1 MDAPT
6 EPRASL
12 RLETAGFAP
21 LKRTMVRA
29 VAAPLERLL
38 SLDKIDNLY
47 KSLPRGGN
55 LQEFLAASIRAVGRR
70 YEISPQALER
80 IPKQGPLI
88 VVCNHPFGGL
98 EGVILAE
105 MLLRVRPDVKIM
117 ANMILR
123 RIHEF
128 ADLFIFVDP
137 FAGPGA
143 QVRNIAPLRQSLR
156 WLQGGGA
163 LGVFPAGE
171 VASLKLSE
179 GRVAEPV
186 WNPNIARLIEK
197 TGATVLP
204 ICFEGANGPLFQ
216 AAGLIHP
223 RLRTA
228 LLPREI
234 MKKRSKPVIVRI
246 GAPLQAGRIARFGDS
261 REVMRHLRL
270 RTLILGAGDDR
281 PKKNK
286 LFPIQ
291 LPPRN
296 ETLIGAVHPDILAGE
311 IAKLPREQ
319 FVAESGAFC
328 AVIARAAQIPLSLR
342 EIGRLRELTF
352 RKAGEGTGKSCDLDR
367 FDEHYLH
374 LFLWD
379 KEALKIAGAYRLG
392 PTDEI
397 LARVGAKG
405 LYCQTLFKFAPNF
418 FRRISPALEMGRSFV
433 APDYQKSYSALLLLW
448 KGVAAYV
455 AANPRYRNLFGPVS
469 IPAQYKDASR
479 QLMAGYFGAAHGL
492 PEYAGLVKPR
502 TPLRGD
508 PWLRKAAASL
518 VEDIDDMAALLEG
531 IEADGKGV
539 PVLLRQ
545 YLKLGGGLLG
555 FNLDPDFSNVL
566 DGLILVDLLKTEP
579 RQLEKFMGKSGL
591 AAFMAHHRGGPA
603 NMGKCA

>member
-1 MDAPT
+1 MDAQIQS
-6 EPRASL
+6 RASL
-12 RLETAGFAP
+12 RLETAGVP
-21 LKRTMVRA
+21 SLKRTMVRA

-47 KSLPRGGN
+47 KSMPLGGN
-55 LQEFLAASIRAVGRR
+55 LPEFLAATIRAIGPR

-80 IPKQGPLI
+80 IPKEGPLV

-98 EGVILAE
+98 EGIILAE
-105 MLLRVRPDVKIM
+105 ILLRVRPDVKIM
-117 ANMILR
+117 ANSILR
-123 RIHEF
+123 RIREL

-143 QVRNIAPLRQSLR
+143 PMRNIAPLRQSLR
-156 WLQGGGA
+156 WLSAGGA

-171 VASLKLSE
+171 VASLKLSQ
-179 GRVAEPV
+179 GKVAEPL
-186 WNPNIARLIEK
+186 WNPNIARLIERS
-197 TGATVLP
+197 GATVLP

-216 AAGLIHP
+216 AAGLIHSS
-223 RLRTA
+223 LRTA

-234 MKKRSKPVIVRI
+234 MNKRSKPVGVRI
-246 GAPLQAGRIARFGDS
+246 GAPLEAGRIQRFGDS

-281 PKKNK
+281 PKKPK
-286 LFPIQ
+286 LFPMQ
-291 LPPRN
+291 PPPRN
-296 ETLIGAVHPDILAGE
+296 EALVGAVHPDILAGE
-311 IAKLPREQ
+311 IAGLPQQQ
-319 FVAESGAFC
+319 FLIASGAFD
-328 AVIARAAQIPLSLR
+328 AVIATAAQIPLGLR

-352 RKAGEGTGKSCDLDR
+352 RKAGEGTGRSCDLDR
-367 FDEHYLH
+367 FDAHYLH

-379 KEALKIAGAYRLG
+379 REARALAGAYRLG
-392 PTDEI
+392 ATDDI
-397 LARVGAKG
+397 LARFGSRG

-418 FRRISPALEMGRSFV
+418 FRRVSPALEMGRSFV

-448 KGVAAYV
+448 KGIAAYV
-455 AANPRYRNLFGPVS
+455 AAYPRYRHLFGPVS
-469 IPAQYKDASR
+469 IPAEYKDASR

-492 PEYAGLVKPR
+492 PEFAGLVKPR

-518 VEDIDDMAALLEG
+518 VEDIDDMAALLGG

-579 RQLEKFMGKSGL
+579 KQLEKFMGKNGL
-591 AAFMAHHRGGPA
+591 AAFMAHHRNGPT
-603 NMGKCA
+603 NMKKCA